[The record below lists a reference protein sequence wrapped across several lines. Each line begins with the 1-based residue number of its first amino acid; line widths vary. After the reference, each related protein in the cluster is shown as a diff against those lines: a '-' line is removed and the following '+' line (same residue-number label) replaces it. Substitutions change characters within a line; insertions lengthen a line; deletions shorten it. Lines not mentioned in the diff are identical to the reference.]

1 MHAVKISSSDF
12 ANRLRQDI
20 VTNRIRLPSLP
31 EVALRVRKAID
42 CECSAQEIADLVSQ
56 DIALSGRLVQIAN
69 SPLYRGAAKVD
80 SIMVAVTRLG
90 TRMVKNLV
98 VGLAMRQMFR
108 SSSQVLSKFFRDTC
122 DDGIQVAG
130 FCRALADELPGI
142 DPDEAM
148 LAGLLHNIGA
158 LPILAR
164 LDEAAPENIRADLMQ
179 ALLDEL
185 APTLGTQILQSW
197 QLPDALCAI
206 PEGCH
211 DLQRDSGPG
220 ADYIDVVTSAR
231 LQYLVFEGLIDITP
245 ELAGVPAL
253 RKTGIQFETIVLGDE
268 GQTNW
273 AKQVSNALSA

>member
-20 VTNRIRLPSLP
+20 VTNRMRLPSLP

-98 VGLAMRQMFR
+98 LGLAMRQMFR
-108 SSSQVLSKFFRDTC
+108 SSSEVLSKFFRETC

-130 FCRALADELPGI
+130 FCRALADELGGI
-142 DPDEAM
+142 DPD
-148 LAGLLHNIGA
+148 
-158 LPILAR
+158 
-164 LDEAAPENIRADLMQ
+164 
-179 ALLDEL
+179 
-185 APTLGTQILQSW
+185 
-197 QLPDALCAI
+197 
-206 PEGCH
+206 
-211 DLQRDSGPG
+211 
-220 ADYIDVVTSAR
+220 
-231 LQYLVFEGLIDITP
+231 
-245 ELAGVPAL
+245 
-253 RKTGIQFETIVLGDE
+253 
-268 GQTNW
+268 
-273 AKQVSNALSA
+273 

>member
-42 CECSAQEIADLVSQ
+42 CECAAQEIADLVAQ

-98 VGLAMRQMFR
+98 LGLAMRQMFR
-108 SSSQVLSKFFRDTC
+108 SSSKVLSKFFRETC

-130 FCRALADELPGI
+130 FCRALADELPEI

-164 LDEAAPENIRADLMQ
+164 LDEAAPENIRAGLMP

-197 QLPDALCAI
+197 QLPRCAV
-206 PEGCH
+206 C
-211 DLQRDSGPG
+211 R
-220 ADYIDVVTSAR
+220 TR
-231 LQYLVFEGLIDITP
+231 GLP
-245 ELAGVPAL
+245 
-253 RKTGIQFETIVLGDE
+253 
-268 GQTNW
+268 
-273 AKQVSNALSA
+273 